1 MGAGNVD
8 HAWVGYLVAGLLT
21 AITFLLGLVV
31 WFSRQM
37 WNEQKETNKGFAAT
51 FERVW
56 THLGLKVSEVTCQER
71 FTHTKCNIE
80 SLESDF
86 RKHSHTEIPEHSRLF
101 IKE

>member
-1 MGAGNVD
+1 MAGAGVD

-21 AITFLLGLVV
+21 MITFLLGLVV

-37 WNEQKETNKGFAAT
+37 WNEQKETNKGFTAT

-56 THLGLKVSEVTCQER
+56 SGLDRKVSEPTCQER
-71 FTHTKCNIE
+71 LNHTKCNIE
-80 SLESDF
+80 SLESNF
-86 RKHSHTEIPEHSRLF
+86 KKHSHTEIPEQSKLF